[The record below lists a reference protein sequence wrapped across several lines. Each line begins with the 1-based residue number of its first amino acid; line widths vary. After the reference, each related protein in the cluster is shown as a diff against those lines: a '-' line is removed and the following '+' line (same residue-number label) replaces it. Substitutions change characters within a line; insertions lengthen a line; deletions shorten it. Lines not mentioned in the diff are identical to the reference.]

1 VVYTGA
7 FNFTP
12 ASTSE
17 DNLGR
22 LELQDEVDDPTR
34 PNIVWHE
41 ERIQP
46 SETINGTSIFY
57 THASFPKNNLDLL
70 TINYYDNYPN
80 LNVPEIELAPNTTI
94 YDEVITSNVKTLPT
108 YSQVRVLGT
117 DDWITSVTYYDEDAR
132 PIYSASKNDYLVTV
146 DKVKSDLDFAGKVL
160 QTEST
165 HKKDAN
171 PVITITDV
179 YTYDHVGRL
188 QTQVQTI
195 AGNDPELIVN
205 NHYDELGQLVA
216 KNVGG
221 EFVGDPEDATG
232 LQTVDY
238 KYNIRGW
245 LKTINNGNTI
255 NNDLFSFQL
264 DYNTGVNPLYNGNIS
279 ETHWQTANDHNPRSY
294 NYTYDALNRL
304 KMANYNGNYIVEGT
318 LTQEENY
325 NLDAI
330 GYDKNGNITVLERQ
344 GLIVAE
350 NRIDLIDDLTY
361 DYQSSSNKLIRV
373 TDDASVDGFKDGTT
387 ALPGDPD
394 YQYDINGNLTVDTNK
409 NITDIIYNHLNLPET
424 ILFSSPEGN
433 INYKYSATGVKLE
446 KAVMWVGSP
455 GSVRSTQYAGGFVYN
470 KLQSIGGMP
479 NPNPPPPPVFELQFI
494 SHPEGYAQPNTLGT
508 FDYIYQY
515 KDHLGNVRLSYSDIN
530 NNGSIEAYS
539 EILEEHN
546 YYPFGLKQKGYNN
559 VVNGTHIPYMHG
571 GKELQEEF
579 GANFYDFETRGYDP
593 ALGRFMQLDEM
604 AIIQTSWTP
613 YHYNANNP
621 IKFKDPT
628 GLLPTYDWD
637 TGTYLDDD
645 GNEISWQDALGAYGV
660 DTGSSVNN
668 GSDSV
673 GCDDCSKCPET
684 CNDSKKNK
692 QENKEWDNSGI
703 TGALATSGILLAD
716 DASVIGVVD
725 DVLIPFVIAGG
736 ITIYL
741 YDNAEL
747 MAKQAKEIK
756 RILEKTLGPTGF
768 TYALTVNQVTTTVDV
783 RGNIVHLKPG
793 DVWKYGETSKGFSR
807 YSDNTLKNM
816 VPGGVTMLPLFF
828 GNVIEI
834 KVQEK
839 IMIYGHV
846 LMKGSL
852 PPGNKIFR

>member
-1 VVYTGA
+1 
-7 FNFTP
+7 
-12 ASTSE
+12 
-17 DNLGR
+17 
-22 LELQDEVDDPTR
+22 
-34 PNIVWHE
+34 
-41 ERIQP
+41 
-46 SETINGTSIFY
+46 
-57 THASFPKNNLDLL
+57 
-70 TINYYDNYPN
+70 
-80 LNVPEIELAPNTTI
+80 
-94 YDEVITSNVKTLPT
+94 
-108 YSQVRVLGT
+108 VRVLGT

-387 ALPGDPD
+387 SLPGDPD
-394 YQYDINGNLTVDTNK
+394 YEYDINGNLTVDTNK
-409 NITDIIYNHLNLPET
+409 NITDIIYNHLNLPEL
-424 ILFSSPEGN
+424 IIFSSPEGS
-433 INYKYSATGVKLE
+433 IGYKYSATGVKLE
-446 KAVMWVGSP
+446 KMAMTVGSP
-455 GSVRSTQYAGGFVYN
+455 GSVTSTQYAGAFIYDKTN
-470 KLQSIGGMP
+470 TIGGMP

-515 KDHLGNVRLSYSDIN
+515 KDHLGNIRLSYK
-530 NNGSIEAYS
+530 NNGNMTNPDL
-539 EILEEHN
+539 EILEEN
-546 YYPFGLKQKGYNN
+546 NFYPFGLKQKGYNN
-559 VVNGTHIPYMHG
+559 NVSANSNSVASKFKYN
-571 GKELQEEF
+571 GKELNEELGLNMYDY
-579 GANFYDFETRGYDP
+579 GARMYDP
-593 ALGRFMQLDEM
+593 AIGRWHVTDGKAELYFANSPYVYALNTPPNAIDPDGNLVIFINGLGGGGASYWRSYESKIVGYSNARHGSRGRMPIYRSFETGAFDRSVMDHLGDHNSRYIDGSPGSIFNNFTSGQRFSQGYENGSELAASLIGSLARDPQGNITETIK
-604 AIIQTSWTP
+604 IITHSMGGVYGKGFVSALKYYIKTS
-613 YHYNANNP
+613 
-621 IKFKDPT
+621 KDPQVRKALIT
-628 GLLPTYDWD
+628 LVADFDPFQAG
-637 TGTYLDDD
+637 G
-645 GNEISWQDALGAYGV
+645 ALGKADKNTYTQQYINSGWWDIFSAGWLANQEEEGAEEV
-660 DTGSSVNN
+660 INNESKTSHFIETFSGNIDDLQEGSY
-668 GSDSV
+668 
-673 GCDDCSKCPET
+673 
-684 CNDSKKNK
+684 
-692 QENKEWDNSGI
+692 EWDNDNEEWI
-703 TGALATSGILLAD
+703 CTSC
-716 DASVIGVVD
+716 
-725 DVLIPFVIAGG
+725 
-736 ITIYL
+736 
-741 YDNAEL
+741 
-747 MAKQAKEIK
+747 
-756 RILEKTLGPTGF
+756 
-768 TYALTVNQVTTTVDV
+768 
-783 RGNIVHLKPG
+783 
-793 DVWKYGETSKGFSR
+793 
-807 YSDNTLKNM
+807 KN
-816 VPGGVTMLPLFF
+816 
-828 GNVIEI
+828 N
-834 KVQEK
+834 
-839 IMIYGHV
+839 
-846 LMKGSL
+846 
-852 PPGNKIFR
+852 